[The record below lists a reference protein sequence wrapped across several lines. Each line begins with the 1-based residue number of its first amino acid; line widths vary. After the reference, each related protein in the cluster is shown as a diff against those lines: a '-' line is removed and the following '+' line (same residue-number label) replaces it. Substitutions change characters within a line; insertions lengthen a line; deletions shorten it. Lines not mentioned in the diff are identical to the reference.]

1 MTTRIVVGID
11 GSESSRAALDWAY
24 DEAKRWGADL
34 DVVHAWSYPYA
45 YGVEGAVVVPP
56 QTLADDATKLGE
68 EEITALRARRGD
80 GVKVTLVVEEGGAA
94 HSLLDR
100 AKDAD
105 MVVVGSRGHGGFYS
119 LLVGSTADQVVHHA
133 VCPVVVVRPPQS

>member
-11 GSESSRAALDWAY
+11 GSAASRAALEWAY

-34 DVVHAWSYPYA
+34 DVIHAWSYPYA

-56 QTLADDATKLGE
+56 QTLAEDATKMAQE
-68 EEITALRARRGD
+68 EVATLVRTKGD
-80 GVKVTLVVEEGGAA
+80 GVKVTVIVEEGSAA
-94 HSLLDR
+94 HGLLDR
-100 AKDAD
+100 SKDAA

-133 VCPVVVVRPPQS
+133 TVPVVVVRPTS

>member
-11 GSESSRAALDWAY
+11 GSDSSRAALDWAH
-24 DEAKRWGADL
+24 DEAARWNAAL

-45 YGVEGAVVVPP
+45 YGVDGAIAVPP
-56 QTLADDATKLGE
+56 QALADEATRLANDE
-68 EEITALRARRGD
+68 VAALRTRKGAA
-80 GVKVTLVVEEGGAA
+80 VPVTIVVEEGGAA
-94 HSLLDR
+94 HCLIDR

-105 MVVVGSRGHGGFYS
+105 MVVVGSRGHGGFVS

-133 VCPVVVVRPPQS
+133 PCPVVVVRP

>member
-11 GSESSRAALDWAY
+11 GSETSRAALDWAY
-24 DEAKRWGADL
+24 DEAVRWDGHL

-56 QTLADDATKLGE
+56 QALADDATKLAQDE
-68 EEITALRARRGD
+68 VTALRSRKGAA
-80 GVKVTLVVEEGGAA
+80 VPITIVVEEGGGA
-94 HSLLDR
+94 HCLIDR

-105 MVVVGSRGHGGFYS
+105 LLVVGSRGHGGFVS

-133 VCPVVVVRPPQS
+133 PCPVVVVRPVS

>member
-24 DEAKRWGADL
+24 DEAVRWAGQL
-34 DVVHAWSYPYA
+34 EVVHAWSYPYA

-56 QTLADDATKLGE
+56 QTLADDATQLGE
-68 EEITALRARRGD
+68 EEIAKLRARKGD
-80 GVKVTLVVEEGGAA
+80 AVAITLVVDEGGAA
-94 HSLLDR
+94 RTLLDR
-100 AKDAD
+100 SKDAA
-105 MVVVGSRGHGGFYS
+105 MVVVGSRGHGGFVS

-133 VCPVVVVRPPQS
+133 ECPVVVVRSTP